1 MLIKDSS
8 TLALHNNSAD
18 LTNFCYLQTGK
29 HTMKRIIFA
38 GIMLLMGI
46 TASAQKFAYV
56 DTEYILKHLPDYKS
70 AEDQVKGLSE
80 QYQKQIDDSFADI
93 DKMYKAYQ
101 TDFPLL
107 TDDMRKR
114 RENDII
120 EKEKKAKELQ
130 RQKFGPE
137 GELFQIRVKLL
148 KPIQEKV
155 ASVVAE
161 TAKNKFIDFVFDKS
175 SESTMMI
182 YASSNYDISNDVIL
196 RLGYKPGTLVK

>member
-1 MLIKDSS
+1 MRK
-8 TLALHNNSAD
+8 
-18 LTNFCYLQTGK
+18 
-29 HTMKRIIFA
+29 IIFA
-38 GIMLLMGI
+38 GLMLLMGL

-56 DTEYILKHLPDYKS
+56 DSEYILKHLPDYKS
-70 AEDQVKGLSE
+70 AENQIKGLSD
-80 QYQKQIDDSFADI
+80 QYQKQIDESFAEI
-93 DKMYKAYQ
+93 DKMYRAYQ
-101 TDFPLL
+101 ADQVLL

-120 EKEKKAKELQ
+120 EREKKAKEMQ

-137 GELFQIRVKLL
+137 GDLFQMRVKLL
-148 KPIQEKV
+148 KPIQDKV
-155 ASVVAE
+155 ATIVAE

-182 YASSNYDISNDVIL
+182 YASSSYDISNDVIL

>member
-1 MLIKDSS
+1 MKKIILISF
-8 TLALHNNSAD
+8 LL
-18 LTNFCYLQTGK
+18 
-29 HTMKRIIFA
+29 FA
-38 GIMLLMGI
+38 GVG
-46 TASAQKFAYV
+46 AFAQKFAYV
-56 DTEYILKHLPDYKS
+56 DTEYILKHLPEYKS
-70 AEDQVKGLSE
+70 SQNQLNVLS
-80 QYQKQIDDSFADI
+80 QQWQKEVDANFTAI

-101 TDFPLL
+101 ADQVLL

-120 EKEKKAKELQ
+120 EKEKKAKEMQ

-137 GELFQIRVKLL
+137 GELFQMRTKLL

-155 ASVVAE
+155 ATVIGE

-182 YASSNYDISNDVIL
+182 YASANYDISNDVIL
-196 RLGYKPGTLVK
+196 RLGYKPGTIVK

>member
-1 MLIKDSS
+1 MPIKVSFTS
-8 TLALHNNSAD
+8 VLPNNLAD
-18 LTNFCYLQTGK
+18 LINLATHKAMKKYLL
-29 HTMKRIIFA
+29 ISFLLLA
-38 GIMLLMGI
+38 GLG
-46 TASAQKFAYV
+46 ASAQRFAYV
-56 DTEYILKHLPDYKS
+56 DTEYILKHLPEYKS
-70 AEDQVKGLSE
+70 ALSQIDGLSK
-80 QYQKQIDDSFADI
+80 QYQSQIDESFNEI

-101 TDFPLL
+101 ADQVLL

-130 RQKFGPE
+130 RQKFGPD
-137 GELFQIRVKLL
+137 GELFQMRTKLL

-155 ASVVAE
+155 ATIVGE
-161 TAKNKFIDFVFDKS
+161 TAKNKTIDFVFDKS

-182 YASSNYDISNDVIL
+182 YASSSYDISNDVIV

>member
-1 MLIKDSS
+1 MLV
-8 TLALHNNSAD
+8 ALS
-18 LTNFCYLQTGK
+18 
-29 HTMKRIIFA
+29 
-38 GIMLLMGI
+38 
-46 TASAQKFAYV
+46 ASAQKMAYV

-70 AEDQVKGLSE
+70 SLTQIEGLSK
-80 QYQKQIDDSFADI
+80 QYQTEVDNAFKDV

-101 TDFPLL
+101 ADQVLL

-120 EKEKKAKELQ
+120 EAEKKAKELQ

-137 GELFQIRVKLL
+137 GDLFQTRTKLL

-155 ASVVAE
+155 STTIADV
-161 TAKNKFIDFVFDKS
+161 AKNKYIDFVFDKS

-182 YASSNYDISNDVIL
+182 YASANYDLSNDVVTK
-196 RLGYKPGTLVK
+196 LGYKPGTLVK

>member
-1 MLIKDSS
+1 MKKYLLISFLL
-8 TLALHNNSAD
+8 LAGL
-18 LTNFCYLQTGK
+18 G
-29 HTMKRIIFA
+29 
-38 GIMLLMGI
+38 
-46 TASAQKFAYV
+46 ASAQRFAYV
-56 DTEYILKHLPDYKS
+56 DTEYILKHLPEYKS
-70 AEDQVKGLSE
+70 ALSQIDGLSK
-80 QYQKQIDDSFADI
+80 QYQSQIDESFNEI

-101 TDFPLL
+101 ADQVLL

-130 RQKFGPE
+130 RQKFGPD
-137 GELFQIRVKLL
+137 GELFQMRTKLL

-155 ASVVAE
+155 ATIVGE
-161 TAKNKFIDFVFDKS
+161 TAKNKTIDFVFDKS

-182 YASSNYDISNDVIL
+182 YASSSYDISNDVIV